1 VHAAAASGY
10 RFNFF
15 DHVHTFNYFSK
26 HAVTPALQAFVTEV
40 QEVVVGYVDEELR
53 SGRVRGLSTR
63 HRQGATGV
71 FQTVAGFV
79 TDFFFGGFL
88 FHARLKTAALD
99 HKAVD
104 DTVENGVVVETITAV
119 IQEVLYGCR
128 RFIIEGFNYDIAM
141 VRLESDHHSRPVKV
155 VVGVDSRAYKA
166 AGLFVDAPYITNC
179 DDASARWRLLLCWRR
194 AGVKNTA
201 QYAASLNRPSSHT
214 FIRNLSM
221 LKIYNTLS
229 RQKEEFKPIHAGEIG
244 MYVCGITVYDL
255 CHIGHG
261 RTFVAFDV
269 VARYLRYV
277 GYTLKY
283 VRNIT
288 DIDDKIIKRAN
299 ENGESIETLTNR
311 MIGEMHKDFAALGIL
326 PPNLE
331 PRATRHIDEIIE
343 LVGLLIERGHAY
355 VADNG
360 DVMFDVLS
368 DKDYGAL
375 SRQDLEQLQA
385 GARVEVAEVKRNPM
399 DFVLWKMSKADE
411 PAWSSPWGNGRPGWH
426 IECSAMNCKQ
436 LGTHFDIHGGGS
448 DLMFPHHE
456 NEVAQSTCA
465 HDGPYVN
472 YWMHSGM
479 VMVDRE
485 KMSKSLGNFF
495 TVRDVLQ
502 HYDAETVRYFLMSG
516 HYRSQLN
523 YGEDNLNQARAAL
536 ERLYTALRHTDA
548 TAVAAGGEEFETR
561 FRTAMD
567 DDFNTPEAYSVLF
580 DMAREVNR
588 LKTEEKAAADA
599 LAAKLRQLAN
609 VLGILQQDPEQF
621 LQSGAQ
627 ANDDEVAEIEAL
639 IKMRNDARKAKDWAQ
654 ADVARDKLNALGIVL
669 EDGPQGTTWRR
680 K

>member
-1 VHAAAASGY
+1 
-10 RFNFF
+10 
-15 DHVHTFNYFSK
+15 
-26 HAVTPALQAFVTEV
+26 
-40 QEVVVGYVDEELR
+40 
-53 SGRVRGLSTR
+53 
-63 HRQGATGV
+63 
-71 FQTVAGFV
+71 
-79 TDFFFGGFL
+79 
-88 FHARLKTAALD
+88 
-99 HKAVD
+99 
-104 DTVENGVVVETITAV
+104 
-119 IQEVLYGCR
+119 
-128 RFIIEGFNYDIAM
+128 
-141 VRLESDHHSRPVKV
+141 
-155 VVGVDSRAYKA
+155 
-166 AGLFVDAPYITNC
+166 
-179 DDASARWRLLLCWRR
+179 
-194 AGVKNTA
+194 
-201 QYAASLNRPSSHT
+201 
-214 FIRNLSM
+214 M

-277 GYTLKY
+277 GYQLKY

-299 ENGESIETLTNR
+299 QNGESIETLTNR
-311 MIGEMHKDFAALGIL
+311 MIAEMHNDFAALGIL
-326 PPNLE
+326 PPDLE

-343 LVGLLIERGHAY
+343 LVGTLIERNHAY

-368 DKDYGAL
+368 DKAYGVL

-385 GARVEVAEVKRNPM
+385 GARVEVADVKRNPM

-411 PAWSSPWGNGRPGWH
+411 PAWNSPWGNGRPGWH

-456 NEVAQSTCA
+456 NEVAQSSCA

-485 KMSKSLGNFF
+485 KMSKSLDNFF

-548 TAVAAGGEEFETR
+548 NATAAGGEEFEAR
-561 FRTAMD
+561 FRSAMD

-588 LKTEEKAAADA
+588 LKSEDKAAADA
-599 LAAKLRQLAN
+599 LAAKLRQIAN

-627 ANDDEVAEIEAL
+627 VNYDEVAEIEHWVKA
-639 IKMRNDARKAKDWAQ
+639 RSDARAAKDWAQ
-654 ADVARDKLNALGIVL
+654 ADVARDKLNELGVIV
-669 EDGPQGTTWRR
+669 EDGPQGSSWRR

>member
-1 VHAAAASGY
+1 
-10 RFNFF
+10 
-15 DHVHTFNYFSK
+15 
-26 HAVTPALQAFVTEV
+26 
-40 QEVVVGYVDEELR
+40 
-53 SGRVRGLSTR
+53 
-63 HRQGATGV
+63 
-71 FQTVAGFV
+71 
-79 TDFFFGGFL
+79 
-88 FHARLKTAALD
+88 
-99 HKAVD
+99 
-104 DTVENGVVVETITAV
+104 
-119 IQEVLYGCR
+119 
-128 RFIIEGFNYDIAM
+128 
-141 VRLESDHHSRPVKV
+141 
-155 VVGVDSRAYKA
+155 
-166 AGLFVDAPYITNC
+166 
-179 DDASARWRLLLCWRR
+179 
-194 AGVKNTA
+194 
-201 QYAASLNRPSSHT
+201 
-214 FIRNLSM
+214 M

-269 VARYLRYV
+269 VARYLRYI
-277 GYTLKY
+277 GYQLKY

-288 DIDDKIIKRAN
+288 DIDDKIIRRAN
-299 ENGESIETLTNR
+299 ENGETIETLTNR
-311 MIGEMHKDFAALGIL
+311 MIAEMHQDFAALGIL
-326 PPNLE
+326 PPDLE
-331 PRATRHIDEIIE
+331 PRATRHIAEIIE
-343 LVGLLIERGHAY
+343 LVQRLIERGHAY

-368 DKDYGAL
+368 DTDYGAL

-385 GARVEVAEVKRNPM
+385 GARVEVADVKRNPM
-399 DFVLWKMSKADE
+399 DFVLWKMSKTDE
-411 PAWSSPWGNGRPGWH
+411 PSWESPWGNGRPGWH

-436 LGTHFDIHGGGS
+436 LGSHFDIHGGGS

-536 ERLYTALRHTDA
+536 ERLYTALRHTDTGA
-548 TAVAAGGEEFETR
+548 APAGGEAFEAR
-561 FRTAMD
+561 FRAAMD

-580 DMAREVNR
+580 DMARDVNR
-588 LKTEEKAAADA
+588 LKSEDKAAADG
-599 LAAKLRQLAN
+599 LAARLRELAN
-609 VLGILQQDPEQF
+609 VLGILQQDPELF

-627 ANDDEVAEIEAL
+627 TNNDEVAEIEQL
-639 IKMRNDARKAKDWAQ
+639 IKMRNDARQAKDWAQ
-654 ADVARDKLNALGIVL
+654 ADVARDRLNALGIVL